1 MCLDVKYYVSVLYL
15 FRYLAQFIALQPTT
29 RLLAEMYFFKNPS
42 KILEIRPDSLAQ
54 MLSTSNIQSGSNVL
68 LLENCQGL
76 LLGAIMNR
84 LGTSGKILQFYQGSY
99 PVRIITEQYNFDF
112 SDIENLVCSFPLEKL
127 AMLENLLSESLSDEK
142 RIELVLGKPK
152 EEIFEAKRNK
162 GDDAGDNRTSN
173 DEDISIES
181 DTNEIEIC
189 ESDKDDQNKYE
200 NLDGKSA
207 GKKRKLEET
216 LTNDRRT
223 VHSNSR
229 VAFIN
234 RVQRTNECKTAL
246 NYLRK
251 CNFTSLLMATKYH
264 PKVLLTHLL
273 KYLSPGCPFAVYFA
287 YQEPLMECYV
297 TLRELNLATNVEIT
311 ETWYRNIQVLPNR
324 THPEIVMSSTGGYI
338 LRGIKVVN

>member
-1 MCLDVKYYVSVLYL
+1 
-15 FRYLAQFIALQPTT
+15 
-29 RLLAEMYFFKNPS
+29 MYFFKNPN
-42 KILEIRPDSLAQ
+42 KILEIRPDTLAQ
-54 MLSTSNIQSGSNVL
+54 MLSISNVQSGSNVL

-76 LLGAIMNR
+76 LLGAIMKR

-127 AMLENLLSESLSDEK
+127 AMLESLLNESLSDEK

-152 EEIFEAKRNK
+152 EEISEVKRNK
-162 GDDAGDNRTSN
+162 RDDAGDNRASN
-173 DEDISIES
+173 DEIISIES
-181 DTNEIEIC
+181 DTNEIDIC
-189 ESDKDDQNKYE
+189 ESVKDDQNKYE
-200 NLDGKSA
+200 NLEGKSV
-207 GKKRKLEET
+207 GKKRKLDGT

-234 RVQRTNECKTAL
+234 KVQRTNECKTAL

-251 CNFTSLLMATKYH
+251 CNFTSLLIATKYH
-264 PKVLLTHLL
+264 PKVLLTHML

-311 ETWYRNIQVLPNR
+311 ETWCRNIQVLPNR

-338 LRGIKVVN
+338 MRGIKVVN

>member
-1 MCLDVKYYVSVLYL
+1 
-15 FRYLAQFIALQPTT
+15 
-29 RLLAEMYFFKNPS
+29 MYFFKNPN
-42 KILEIRPDSLAQ
+42 KILEIRPDTLAQ
-54 MLSTSNIQSGSNVL
+54 MLSISNVQSGSNVL

-76 LLGAIMNR
+76 LLGAIMKR

-127 AMLENLLSESLSDEK
+127 AMLESLLNDSLSDEK

-152 EEIFEAKRNK
+152 EEISEVKRNK
-162 GDDAGDNRTSN
+162 RDDAGDNRASN
-173 DEDISIES
+173 DEIISIES
-181 DTNEIEIC
+181 DTNEIDIC
-189 ESDKDDQNKYE
+189 ESVKDDQNKYE
-200 NLDGKSA
+200 NLEGKSV
-207 GKKRKLEET
+207 GKKRKLDGT

-234 RVQRTNECKTAL
+234 KVQRTNECKTAL

-251 CNFTSLLMATKYH
+251 CNFTSLLIATKYH
-264 PKVLLTHLL
+264 PKVLLTHML
-273 KYLSPGCPFAVYFA
+273 KYLSSGCPFAVYFA

-311 ETWYRNIQVLPNR
+311 ETWCRNIQVLPNR

-338 LRGIKVVN
+338 MRGIKVVN

>member
-1 MCLDVKYYVSVLYL
+1 
-15 FRYLAQFIALQPTT
+15 
-29 RLLAEMYFFKNPS
+29 MYFFKNPN
-42 KILEIRPDSLAQ
+42 KILEIRPDTLAQ
-54 MLSTSNIQSGSNVL
+54 MLSISNVQSGSNVL

-76 LLGAIMNR
+76 LLGAIMKR
-84 LGTSGKILQFYQGSY
+84 LGTLGKILQFYQGSY

-112 SDIENLVCSFPLEKL
+112 SDIENLVCSFPLGKL
-127 AMLENLLSESLSDEK
+127 AMLESLLNESLSDEK

-152 EEIFEAKRNK
+152 EEISEVKRNK
-162 GDDAGDNRTSN
+162 RDDAGDNRASN
-173 DEDISIES
+173 DEIISIES
-181 DTNEIEIC
+181 DTNEIDIC
-189 ESDKDDQNKYE
+189 ESVKDDQNKYE
-200 NLDGKSA
+200 NLEGKSV
-207 GKKRKLEET
+207 GKKRKLDGT

-234 RVQRTNECKTAL
+234 KVQRTNECKTAL

-251 CNFTSLLMATKYH
+251 CNFTSLLIATKYH
-264 PKVLLTHLL
+264 PKVLLTHML

-311 ETWYRNIQVLPNR
+311 ETWCRNIQVLPNR

-338 LRGIKVVN
+338 MRGIKVVN

>member
-1 MCLDVKYYVSVLYL
+1 
-15 FRYLAQFIALQPTT
+15 
-29 RLLAEMYFFKNPS
+29 MYFFKNPN
-42 KILEIRPDSLAQ
+42 KILEIRPDTLAQ
-54 MLSTSNIQSGSNVL
+54 MLSISNVQSGSNVL

-76 LLGAIMNR
+76 LLGAIMKR

-127 AMLENLLSESLSDEK
+127 AMLESLLNDSLSDEK

-152 EEIFEAKRNK
+152 EEISEVKRNK
-162 GDDAGDNRTSN
+162 RDDAGDNRASN
-173 DEDISIES
+173 DEIISIES
-181 DTNEIEIC
+181 DTNEIDIC
-189 ESDKDDQNKYE
+189 ESVKDDQNKYE
-200 NLDGKSA
+200 NLEGKSV
-207 GKKRKLEET
+207 GKKRKLDGT

-234 RVQRTNECKTAL
+234 KVQRTNECKTAL

-251 CNFTSLLMATKYH
+251 CNFTSLLIATKYH
-264 PKVLLTHLL
+264 PKVLLTHML

-311 ETWYRNIQVLPNR
+311 ETWCRNIQVLPNR

-338 LRGIKVVN
+338 MRGIKVVN

>member
-1 MCLDVKYYVSVLYL
+1 MPCFCFI

-29 RLLAEMYFFKNPS
+29 RLLAEMYFFKNPN

-54 MLSTSNIQSGSNVL
+54 MLSISNVQSGSNVL

-76 LLGAIMNR
+76 LLGAVMKR

-99 PVRIITEQYNFDF
+99 PVRIITEQYNFSF

-127 AMLENLLSESLSDEK
+127 AMLESLLNESLSDEK

-152 EEIFEAKRNK
+152 EEILEAKRNE
-162 GDDAGDNRTSN
+162 GDDAGDDRTSN
-173 DEDISIES
+173 DEIISIES
-181 DTNEIEIC
+181 DTNEVEIC
-189 ESDKDDQNKYE
+189 ESDKDDQNKYKNQE
-200 NLDGKSA
+200 GKSVVR
-207 GKKRKLEET
+207 KRKLDGT
-216 LTNDRRT
+216 LTNDRRI
-223 VHSNSR
+223 VHNNSR

-234 RVQRTNECKTAL
+234 RVQRTNECKIAL

-264 PKVLLTHLL
+264 PKVLLTHML

-311 ETWYRNIQVLPNR
+311 ETWCRNIQVLPNR

-338 LRGIKVVN
+338 LKGIKVVN